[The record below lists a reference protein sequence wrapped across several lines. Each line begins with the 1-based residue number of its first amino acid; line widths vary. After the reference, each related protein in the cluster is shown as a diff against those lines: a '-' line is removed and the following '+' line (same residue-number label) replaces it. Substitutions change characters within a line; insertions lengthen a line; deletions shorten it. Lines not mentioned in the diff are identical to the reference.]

1 MRQDEIEYRRSKAV
15 NNSLLSAFAK
25 SLEELR
31 DYKDPKKQADNKKK
45 PHFRMG
51 LGVDCSVLN
60 PDEFEKD
67 FIISPSFKE
76 DSTIAK
82 LFEKYLL
89 TEKEWDTEKLLALSS
104 TMGLWGSTK
113 DPKKREANFN
123 TVEGRDLFEFL
134 QSRANGEDRTYL
146 TEEELE
152 EVKKCSEALLTHPN
166 TANFFKRTESK
177 DVFTQVPYYWNEPLI
192 VPIPDTYGYLSQNNA
207 FIVEDGYCVAVR
219 MKILLDIV
227 EVNHLIKMI
236 KPSDLKTM
244 NKFASDEFVN
254 SFTAYGYI
262 RQGALYRHGITLW
275 AKEHYPDYEVN
286 AFRFVVNSFKQIEE
300 PLVFEMSP
308 RDLEGGKVGATVKGR
323 KVKGWQQLVNEYVKQ
338 MTCGSTTIHYSQI
351 QNLKDNGA
359 ILLDVCDYVN
369 SIEEVTSAD
378 EPMQPDW
385 NFDLPNEEEIEL

>member
-31 DYKDPKKQADNKKK
+31 DYKDPKKQSESKKK

-51 LGVDCSVLN
+51 LGVDTSTLN
-60 PDEFEKD
+60 PDEFDKD

-123 TVEGRDLFEFL
+123 TVEGRDLFDFL

-152 EVKKCSEALLTHPN
+152 EVKKCSETLLTHPN
-166 TANFFKRTESK
+166 TSNFFKRTETK
-177 DVFTQVPYYWNEPLI
+177 DVFTQVPYYWNEPLP
-192 VPIPDTYGYLSQNNA
+192 VPIPDTYGYLAQDST
-207 FIVEDGYCVAVR
+207 FIIEDGYCVAVR

-227 EVNHLIKMI
+227 EVYHSIKRV

-262 RQGALYRHGITLW
+262 RQGSLYNRGITLW
-275 AKEHYPDYEVN
+275 TKEHYPDYEVD

-323 KVKGWQQLVNEYVKQ
+323 KVKGWQQLLNEYVKQ
-338 MTCGSTTIHYSQI
+338 MACGSTTIHYSQI
-351 QNLKDNGA
+351 QNLKDNGS
-359 ILLDVCDYVN
+359 ILLDVCDSVN
-369 SIEEVTSAD
+369 SIENVGIED
-378 EPMQPDW
+378 IPMDIDYEFS
-385 NFDLPNEEEIEL
+385 NDDF

>member
-31 DYKDPKKQADNKKK
+31 AYKDPKKQSESKKK

-60 PDEFEKD
+60 PDEFDKD

-89 TEKEWDTEKLLALSS
+89 IEKEWDTEKLLALSS

-123 TVEGRDLFEFL
+123 TVEGRDLFDFL
-134 QSRANGEDRTYL
+134 KSRANGEDRTYL

-152 EVKKCSEALLTHPN
+152 EVKKCSETLLTHPN
-166 TANFFKRTESK
+166 TSNFFKRTETK
-177 DVFTQVPYYWNEPLI
+177 DVFTQVPYYWNEPLP
-192 VPIPDTYGYLSQNNA
+192 VPIPDTYGYLAQDST

-227 EVNHLIKMI
+227 EVYHLIKRV

-275 AKEHYPDYEVN
+275 TKEHYPDYEVD

-323 KVKGWQQLVNEYVKQ
+323 KVKGWQQLLNEYVKQ
-338 MTCGSTTIHYSQI
+338 MACGSTTIHYSQI
-351 QNLKDNGA
+351 QNLKDNGS
-359 ILLDVCDYVN
+359 ILLDVCDSVN
-369 SIEEVTSAD
+369 SIENVGIED
-378 EPMQPDW
+378 IPMDIDYEFSND
-385 NFDLPNEEEIEL
+385 NF